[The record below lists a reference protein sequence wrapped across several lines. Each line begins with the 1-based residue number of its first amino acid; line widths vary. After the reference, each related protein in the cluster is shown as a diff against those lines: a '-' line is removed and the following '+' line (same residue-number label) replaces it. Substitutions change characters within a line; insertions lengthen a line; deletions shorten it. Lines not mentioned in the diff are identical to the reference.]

1 MESELFAVVGLVGVL
16 LVDDLKGVGV
26 TGEVGSVKGDGVR
39 LAGDIRGKGVDG
51 LEVVRGAALQQN
63 GDRALS
69 ARPGKLEGL
78 AGLGV
83 DGNVG
88 ELDCVGSGRE
98 GGKNNGGVALHF
110 E

>member
-1 MESELFAVVGLVGVL
+1 MSLGRSAASRVTVNDSPVTSAASCVSTDAWHVSAVQPDGTTL
-16 LVDDLKGVGV
+16 
-26 TGEVGSVKGDGVR
+26 TGD
-39 LAGDIRGKGVDG
+39 GVDG